1 MKAIV
6 NGNLVLPE
14 KVITNGVLVFEN
26 ETIVS
31 SGGSDDIR
39 LAADCETI
47 DAAGN
52 YIIPGFI
59 DIHCHGGN
67 EVRCEVDPVRMSAHH
82 LKHGTT
88 SMLCSIGYGVKF
100 PEYVTAIERIRDAS
114 EANTPGNIKG
124 IHMESPYISPNFG
137 ARSKD
142 RKFYPV
148 KKNEYETFIEKSR
161 GLIRQWTFSPEL
173 PGLELFVDTIVRH
186 GIVPAMGHSQAG
198 PEDVAKYYEK
208 GARIVTHLF
217 DATGCSPAGKAQGG
231 TRDPWLDECCMTYDD
246 MYVEI
251 IPDSSGA
258 HVRPTMAKLALK
270 TMGEDYV
277 CIITDASGESIEA
290 DGLEINISEDGEL
303 CGSRMTMELACRNM
317 KSFTGADVRVIC
329 KLASTNPAKAVNI
342 FDSVG
347 SLEPGK
353 SADILIVDEEFEPQ
367 HIFLKGRRV

>member
-1 MKAIV
+1 
-6 NGNLVLPE
+6 
-14 KVITNGVLVFEN
+14 
-26 ETIVS
+26 
-31 SGGSDDIR
+31 
-39 LAADCETI
+39 
-47 DAAGN
+47 
-52 YIIPGFI
+52 
-59 DIHCHGGN
+59 
-67 EVRCEVDPVRMSAHH
+67 
-82 LKHGTT
+82 
-88 SMLCSIGYGVKF
+88 
-100 PEYVTAIERIRDAS
+100 
-114 EANTPGNIKG
+114 
-124 IHMESPYISPNFG
+124 
-137 ARSKD
+137 
-142 RKFYPV
+142 
-148 KKNEYETFIEKSR
+148 
-161 GLIRQWTFSPEL
+161 
-173 PGLELFVDTIVRH
+173 
-186 GIVPAMGHSQAG
+186 
-198 PEDVAKYYEK
+198 
-208 GARIVTHLF
+208 
-217 DATGCSPAGKAQGG
+217 
-231 TRDPWLDECCMTYDD
+231 MTYDD